1 MRNESDTQAPDLFGQ
16 PEGEKKASHKTS
28 PNAQNVQPTPGQ
40 NSTPAPAFGNNS
52 ERAAHYWGQYTP
64 APDQHPALE
73 RFNLFSHQARVI
85 PEGANLPFADATGV
99 DWLVLPLSNGRGQ
112 LADLAFLHPEP
123 GQHPRF
129 LQGYPQ
135 GAFMPSS
142 PDRGQTVYVLADPL
156 EGMALYRAGWQYD
169 DTSQTDRFTV
179 AVAIT
184 FTPDDWSCPRV
195 PSLAELDTPADL
207 QARGGDNLTR
217 TAAVLARL
225 GHPVA
230 VPVLAH
236 RADAWRGLLA
246 ETEAVV
252 LPLQAP
258 FSMLDTADWPGL
270 PDHLSGLWQ
279 QHAPAFVRQFNSGS
293 GRYEVRENGLF
304 YVDRDKDG
312 NEYDRHLSPPVH
324 VLAKTRTKDGTA
336 WGRLLEWY
344 DGDNRRHEWAMP
356 MDLLQGEATDV
367 CKLLAKRGA
376 DVSLNRRC
384 RDLFT
389 AYLQT
394 CPTHRRAL
402 CVDRTGWHGD
412 CFVLPN
418 RVYGHSSGSE
428 ITVYQGR
435 FSGRYR
441 QAGTLAQWRE
451 QVAALAVGNSRL
463 AFAISAAFAGP
474 LLELAGLQGG
484 GFHFRS
490 GSSEGKSTIL
500 RVACSV
506 WGDPGQYR
514 RTWKS
519 TANAMEGMAAEHNA
533 GLLVLDELGEGD
545 PRTVGDVVYMLA
557 NGQGK
562 GRMAKT
568 LEVRE
573 SESWRIVY
581 LSSGEETLE
590 AIMAKAGQKP
600 KAGQDI
606 RLADIPAGAGAGLGV
621 WDTSHGMG
629 HGLEGGKSFSKRLD
643 ASAARLHGSAGDAWL
658 SHLTTHRERISSD
671 LQPRIRAFA
680 DQHTPSHAGG
690 QVGRVCDLFALV
702 AVAGE
707 LATLAGITGW
717 STGEA
722 TAAAARC
729 FADWLAVFGTGNREH
744 SSALEQVRAFIQAH
758 GSSRFEPLDREAW
771 NAWSSSQPR
780 TVNRVGYWRDTPQ
793 GREYLIFP
801 EQWKNEVCKGL
812 DSEATARTIR
822 DAGHL
827 KHQPDRLTHLEQP
840 PDTTKRQPFIV
851 LKPSILDGTNG
862 TNGTSQAPQ
871 GFERVPSARTPT
883 VQTVQNPAQPEPVPA
898 SDPACT
904 ALYRVPNGVTV
915 QPEPAPD
922 KACTAR
928 TACTVEKTPS
938 PIKTANGY
946 PLNRGFAP
954 ASTPPTEEQ
963 FNLWEGDA

>member
-1 MRNESDTQAPDLFGQ
+1 MRDESDTQAPDLFGQ

-73 RFNLFSHQARVI
+73 RFNLFSHQARSI
-85 PEGANLPFADATGV
+85 PDGATMPFEDVTGV

-435 FSGRYR
+435 FSSRYR

-484 GFHFRS
+484 GFHFRG
-490 GSSEGKSTIL
+490 GSSAGKSTIL

-606 RLADIPAGAGAGLGV
+606 RLADIPADAGAGLGV

-680 DQHTPSHAGG
+680 DQHTPSHAGA
-690 QVGRVCDLFALV
+690 QVGRVADLFALV

-717 STGEA
+717 SKGEA

-780 TVNRVGYWRDTPQ
+780 TVNRVGYWRDTQ
-793 GREYLIFP
+793 EGREYLIFP

-812 DSEATARTIR
+812 DSEAVARTIR

-827 KHQPDRLTHLEQP
+827 RHKHGSLKLESRTPDSDTKTRFYVVKASLLGGDSGDNSDSLANKGFALSLPHSQQVATVATRQTSSTGPAPAVATCRYQHQPDSDSGKPSKSGAVATVASVA
-840 PDTTKRQPFIV
+840 TTK
-851 LKPSILDGTNG
+851 
-862 TNGTSQAPQ
+862 
-871 GFERVPSARTPT
+871 TP
-883 VQTVQNPAQPEPVPA
+883 PPE
-898 SDPACT
+898 
-904 ALYRVPNGVTV
+904 
-915 QPEPAPD
+915 
-922 KACTAR
+922 
-928 TACTVEKTPS
+928 
-938 PIKTANGY
+938 KTANGY
-946 PLNRGFAP
+946 PLNSGFV
-954 ASTPPTEEQ
+954 ASTAPTEEQ
-963 FNLWEGDA
+963 CELWEGDA